1 MATCGTKSGNT
12 RQQCAELEQLLA
24 RAAELTYDEGYLMLS
39 IFRVRVCR
47 NCGECQAVWG
57 WAANILFMLVFR
69 WFWDGKV
76 HLDGEN
82 P

>member
-1 MATCGTKSGNT
+1 MQNSNKFPYRCCTHYNKQG
-12 RQQCAELEQLLA
+12 
-24 RAAELTYDEGYLMLS
+24 YDEGYLMLP

-76 HLDGEN
+76 HLMGGKGN
-82 P
+82 A

>member
-1 MATCGTKSGNT
+1 MQNPSKLSY
-12 RQQCAELEQLLA
+12 QCCTHYNKQG
-24 RAAELTYDEGYLMLS
+24 YDEGYLMLPL
-39 IFRVRVCR
+39 FRVRVCR

-57 WAANILFMLVFR
+57 WAANIMFMLVFR

>member
-1 MATCGTKSGNT
+1 MQNSNRFPYRCCTHYSKQG
-12 RQQCAELEQLLA
+12 
-24 RAAELTYDEGYLMLS
+24 YDEGYLMLP
-39 IFRVRVCR
+39 IFRVRVFR

-76 HLDGEN
+76 HLMGGKGN
-82 P
+82 A

>member
-1 MATCGTKSGNT
+1 
-12 RQQCAELEQLLA
+12 
-24 RAAELTYDEGYLMLS
+24 MLP

-57 WAANILFMLVFR
+57 WAAHILFMLVFR

-76 HLDGEN
+76 HLMGGKGN
-82 P
+82 A